1 MVDVVLVPSVLVMLM
16 GALLLA
22 CSSGLRP
29 ELGLFFGPMSLG
41 PSPGMS
47 VGLSI
52 LLGGNVVEEAG
63 GVAGFTAGGG
73 VTGADA
79 AGAAGL
85 TAGGGV
91 VVVVGGLTAGGGVV
105 VVGGTLTTDGGGVV
119 VAGGGVVAPLNCPEE
134 IPLSVSPL
142 ATV

>member
-1 MVDVVLVPSVLVMLM
+1 MVGVVLVPSVLVMFM

-41 PSPGMS
+41 PSPGTS

-91 VVVVGGLTAGGGVV
+91 VVVGGLTAGGGVV
-105 VVGGTLTTDGGGVV
+105 VAGGTLITDGGGVV